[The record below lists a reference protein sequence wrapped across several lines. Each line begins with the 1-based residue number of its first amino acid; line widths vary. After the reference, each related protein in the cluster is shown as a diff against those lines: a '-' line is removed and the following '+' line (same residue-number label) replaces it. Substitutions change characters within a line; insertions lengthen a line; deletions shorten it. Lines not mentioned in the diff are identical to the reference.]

1 MNVYKV
7 EELQYL
13 QIGRQGESQAVEI
26 GIDVSKWVDELAGKY
41 PRLHFHLLYKA
52 YGQSIALPMSTVYY
66 PDEKLL
72 VWTVN
77 LGATYLQ
84 GQGYSEVRALN
95 FPDNGLLKKS
105 RVIPT
110 LVENSVSGI
119 DGGTPP
125 APYEDWVNLV
135 LDTKDRLQELLASP
149 VVTYHNS
156 RDNGIVPPADDNWTS
171 SPNPEKGSY
180 LWTRILYNWN
190 IMQGDISG
198 DSTVTE
204 TPVYTVSYVGTDGE
218 GAVESV
224 NGAFGPVWVDGTN
237 LYVNRLAE
245 TPELIQSA
253 VNRIDET
260 AAQTAQD
267 LANAKVVLNNSIA
280 LKLDASKIAY
290 GNDEPI
296 SPVKGMIWL
305 KPKT

>member
-156 RDNGIVPPADDNWTS
+156 DDGIVAPTDDDWTTT
-171 SPNPEKGSY
+171 PNPVKGKY
-180 LWTRILYNWN
+180 LWTKILYNWN
-190 IMQGDISG
+190 IMQGDLDDESP
-198 DSTVTE
+198 DTE
-204 TPVYTVSYVGTDGE
+204 TPVYTVSYVGFDGE
-218 GAVESV
+218 GSVESV
-224 NGAFGPVWVDGTN
+224 NGESGGIWLDGTN
-237 LYVNRLAE
+237 LYVNRVAE
-245 TPELIQSA
+245 TPELIQNA

-267 LANAKVVLNNSIA
+267 LSDAKVVLNNSIA

-290 GNDEPI
+290 GDTAPA

>member
-1 MNVYKV
+1 MKV
-7 EELQYL
+7 FKIDELQYL
-13 QIGRQGESQAVEI
+13 QIGRQGENNAVEI
-26 GIDVSKWVDELAGKY
+26 GIDVSSWVDELGGKY
-41 PRLHFHLLYKA
+41 PRLHFHLLYKP
-52 YGQSIALPMSTVYY
+52 YGQSVALPMSTVYDY
-66 PDEKLL
+66 DKKLL
-72 VWTVN
+72 IWTVN
-77 LGATYLQ
+77 LSATYLQ
-84 GQGYSEVRALN
+84 GRGYSEVEALN
-95 FPDNGLLKKS
+95 FPNNGLLKKS
-105 RVIPT
+105 QKIPT
-110 LVENSVSGI
+110 LVEDSVSGI
-119 DGGTPP
+119 NGGTPP
-125 APYEDWVNLV
+125 APYEDFVNLV

-156 RDNGIVPPADDNWTS
+156 DNGIVPPADDNWTS

-237 LYVNRLAE
+237 LYINRLAE

-280 LKLDASKIAY
+280 LKLDASKIVY
-290 GNDEPI
+290 GDEPA
-296 SPVKGMIWL
+296 SPVKGTIWL